1 MGLAATLRAA
11 LIPTPMQNIFP
22 SDSADTANT
31 AGGMNDITVRRP
43 VQWRS
48 AAATHVGTVRAMNED
63 AVLARPE
70 IGLWAV
76 ADGMGG
82 HDAGNVA
89 SAMIVEFLAAVQKPT
104 TLSQFVTAVEDCV
117 LRANERLREYSEIM
131 LDGRTVGSTFVCL
144 LIYQQVG
151 VCLWTGDSRL
161 YRCRGPELMQLSR
174 DHSEVAELLRAGA
187 ITAEEAV
194 GHPDANI
201 ITRAVGT
208 GSELYIDIDVFD
220 AQLGD
225 TFLLCSDGLYNAIDA
240 EAIVSCLHRSSADD
254 VVAGLLAGALDNGAS
269 DNVSAIVVKGTRRQP
284 TAVTT

>member
-1 MGLAATLRAA
+1 MNAVDNAHTAAA
-11 LIPTPMQNIFP
+11 M
-22 SDSADTANT
+22 S
-31 AGGMNDITVRRP
+31 DITVRRP
-43 VQWRS
+43 VQWVS
-48 AAATHVGTVRAMNED
+48 AACTHVGTVRATNED

-89 SAMIVEFLAAVQKPT
+89 SAMIVEFLAGLPKPT
-104 TLSQFVTAVEDCV
+104 ALSEFVTAVENCV
-117 LRANERLREYSEIM
+117 LNANERLREYSEIM
-131 LDGRTVGSTFVCL
+131 LDGRTVGSTFICL
-144 LIYQQVG
+144 LLYQQVG

-161 YRCRGPELMQLSR
+161 YRCRGQEFTQLSR

-194 GHPDANI
+194 GHPDANV

-208 GSELYIDIDVFD
+208 GEALYIDLDVFD

-225 TFLLCSDGLYNAIDA
+225 TFLLCSDGLYNALDADAIAHGLQGSSA
-240 EAIVSCLHRSSADD
+240 EAM
-254 VVAGLLAGALDNGAS
+254 VAELLAGALDNGAS
-269 DNVSAIVVKGTRRQP
+269 DNVSAIVVKGTRRGSTP
-284 TAVTT
+284 VAT

>member
-1 MGLAATLRAA
+1 MLPLNPVEDTNAAAGMG
-11 LIPTPMQNIFP
+11 
-22 SDSADTANT
+22 
-31 AGGMNDITVRRP
+31 DITVRRP
-43 VQWRS
+43 VQWLS
-48 AAATHVGTVRAMNED
+48 AAVTHVGTVRATNED
-63 AVLARPE
+63 AILARPE

-89 SAMIVEFLAAVQKPT
+89 SAMIVEFLATLAKPA
-104 TLSQFVTAVEDCV
+104 TLSELVNAVEDCV
-117 LRANERLREYSEIM
+117 LAANERLREYSEIM

-161 YRCRGPELMQLSR
+161 YRWRGQELVQLSR

-201 ITRAVGT
+201 ITRAVGS
-208 GSELYIDIDVFD
+208 GAELYIDVDVFD

-225 TFLLCSDGLYNAIDA
+225 TFLLCSDGLYNSVAA
-240 EAIVSCLHRSSADD
+240 EAIAQVLQGGSAEET
-254 VVAGLLAGALDNGAS
+254 VAELLADALDNGAA

-284 TAVTT
+284 APIAT